1 MLCLINEGETAL
13 IDSSSDVVLSWDIFM
28 SCKLFYA
35 VSNHVSK
42 LKSYQRGLGINYHLN
57 QSDGRREGGKK
68 TFVQG
73 VMRSYENQLGL
84 VLLCNN

>member
-13 IDSSSDVVLSWDIFM
+13 IDSSSDVELSWDIFM

-42 LKSYQRGLGINYHLN
+42 LKSYQHGLGINYHLN
-57 QSDGRREGGKK
+57 QSDGRREGEKNFCAGNC
-68 TFVQG
+68 Q
-73 VMRSYENQLGL
+73 
-84 VLLCNN
+84 VL